1 MAWRFEGP
9 YTLSRFMKRSDFP
22 ECLEMGILG
31 RSLDKLPSRSTE
43 RRLVVIRELMRQVF
57 ECVYSLHCSGIIH
70 RDIKPGISF
79 LSFFFFIFPPSD
91 KTEFSRHSCV
101 QKRRLCFVDASSP
114 SCFYC
119 VCPDR
124 FAQKISWSVTLTAAS
139 RSLTLGLQ
147 PIFAWESITF
157 PTSTC

>member
-79 LSFFFFIFPPSD
+79 LSFFFSSFPPPTRLNSPGTLVCRRED
-91 KTEFSRHSCV
+91 CV
-101 QKRRLCFVDASSP
+101 LLMHPVHLAFTV
-114 SCFYC
+114 
-119 VCPDR
+119 
-124 FAQKISWSVTLTAAS
+124 FARIVLHRK
-139 RSLTLGLQ
+139 SLGQ
-147 PIFAWESITF
+147 
-157 PTSTC
+157 